1 MAGNDCIIVCHG
13 DGKWNNIYAG
23 INAFSVMDRCRYVY
37 EDDLGELSDLT
48 ADCGDELYMAVIND
62 PRFDKTEIQK
72 DIKKI
77 RKTTKY
83 KNVEKTYDYAGI
95 KIFRMTTK

>member
-1 MAGNDCIIVCHG
+1 M
-13 DGKWNNIYAG
+13 
-23 INAFSVMDRCRYVY
+23 
-37 EDDLGELSDLT
+37 T

-72 DIKKI
+72 DIKRI